1 MMFIGMLRLMSG
13 VAVQQSAGRADREP
27 DQPGRQVADVV
38 TGQSH
43 HPQVAGQLGGGG
55 DGVAW

>member
-1 MMFIGMLRLMSG
+1 MSG